1 MIYASRFLRLEQPL
15 MQGPD
20 VLEVQD
26 ILKQMGLFAGRADG
40 EYSQALAA
48 SVIEFQQRM
57 NVPADGVVG
66 PETWNL
72 LTMRADRKI
81 DHKEITSSAQQLPTI
96 YIDTDKRTLK
106 FDSATL
112 SKTYKVAVGKKTTPS
127 PLGNWIIIQKA
138 LNPGGPFGVRWM
150 RLNVPWGGYGIH
162 GTNNPKSIGKAV
174 SHGCIR
180 MYNEDVIEVYDRTP
194 IGTPV
199 TIVGKAYANRIMK
212 KGDQGSDVLEI
223 QKMLKRLK
231 YYRART
237 DGSFGSYTQQAVIRF
252 QTDQGLQADGI
263 VGPRTIFA
271 LQKSYA
277 IAIRDK
283 QP

>member
-1 MIYASRFLRLEQPL
+1 MIYASRFLRLEDPL

-20 VLEVQD
+20 VVEIQQ
-26 ILKQMGLFAGRADG
+26 ILKQLGLLAGEADG
-40 EYSQALAA
+40 YFGKNTAA
-48 SVIEFQQRM
+48 SVRKFQQTVSIR
-57 NVPADGVVG
+57 ADGVVG
-66 PETWNL
+66 PDTWNL
-72 LTMRADRKI
+72 LQIRAARKI
-81 DHKEITSSAQQLPTI
+81 NTADFTSAAAHLPAI

-106 FDSATL
+106 FDSDTL
-112 SKTYKVAVGKKTTPS
+112 SKTYKVAVGKKSTPS
-127 PLGNWIIIQKA
+127 PLGNWVIVQKA

-162 GTNNPKSIGKAV
+162 GTNNPRSIGKAV

-180 MYNEDVIEVYDRTP
+180 MYNEDVIEVYNRTP

-212 KGDQGSDVLEI
+212 VGDKGSDVSEV
-223 QKMLKRLK
+223 QKMLKKLK
-231 YYRART
+231 YYRAKT

-252 QTDQGLQADGI
+252 QSDQLLQADGI
-263 VGPRTIFA
+263 VGPRTVFA

-277 IAIRDK
+277 LAAGYK
-283 QP
+283 EP

>member
-20 VLEVQD
+20 VLEVQQ
-26 ILKQMGLFAGRADG
+26 ILKQLGLYRGEADEYYG
-40 EYSQALAA
+40 EITAR
-48 SVIEFQQRM
+48 SVREFQQIM
-57 NVPADGVVG
+57 NIPADGIVG

-72 LTMRADRKI
+72 LNMRAARQA
-81 DHKEITSSAQQLPTI
+81 EPEQVTASARALPSI

-106 FDSATL
+106 FDSDTL
-112 SKTYKVAVGKKTTPS
+112 TKTYKVAVGKKTTPS

-180 MYNEDVIEVYDRTP
+180 MYNDDVIEVYDRTP

-212 KGDQGSDVLEI
+212 IGDQGSDVREV
-223 QKMLKRLK
+223 QKMLKKLK
-231 YYRART
+231 YYRARV
-237 DGSFGSYTQQAVIRF
+237 DGAFGSFTRQAVIRF
-252 QTDQGLQADGI
+252 QKDQQLQADGM

>member
-26 ILKQMGLFAGRADG
+26 ILKQMGLFAGKADG